1 MLLKLENKYD
11 TVNKT
16 YFKEMKYV
24 DWFSWK
30 KYNSKDDD
38 EMLIPFL
45 VGTLVFFF
53 MGVVFHVIAFVPAFL
68 FFIAFIIN
76 FTSST
81 DKEYIELNSSYLAQL
96 KGDDKPKYYSKWY
109 LEMTNTFEY
118 EKKIETSST
127 LYRSLVDSRLKELKD
142 QLPKGSTVTKE
153 DVSAD
158 KYCEY
163 LLNIEYLVPT
173 SKFMLVKRESDR
185 KHWKNN
191 IPENRIL
198 TWSEYKK
205 YKKGK
210 LKQQELLEQAEYI
223 KEFKEY
229 YGLEV
234 KEIEEIIK

>member
-30 KYNSKDDD
+30 KYNGGDDD

-53 MGVVFHVIAFVPAFL
+53 MGVAFHAIAFVPAFL
-68 FFIAFIIN
+68 FFIVFIIN

-96 KGDDKPKYYSKWY
+96 KGDEKPKYYSKWY
-109 LEMTNTFEY
+109 LEMTKAFEY
-118 EKKIETSST
+118 EKKVVTKRTFYRDLISS
-127 LYRSLVDSRLKELKD
+127 YSKELKE
-142 QLPKGSTVTKE
+142 QLPKNSVITKE
-153 DVSAD
+153 YITSDI
-158 KYCEY
+158 YCDYILNVEY
-163 LLNIEYLVPT
+163 MVPV
-173 SKFMLVKRESDR
+173 SKFKQIKRESDR